1 MSSFGSEF
9 ALLVIRNPCS
19 WASVLEE
26 EEPYWKAYFSVYC
39 TWDGHGFIEHADLI
53 YDYCIK
59 YDHGCGEN
67 SDLSYGVEEIC

>member
-1 MSSFGSEF
+1 LSSFGSEF
-9 ALLVIRNPCS
+9 ALLVILAVGHQFWKRKNHIGRPTFLS
-19 WASVLEE
+19 TVLGMDM
-26 EEPYWKAYFSVYC
+26 V
-39 TWDGHGFIEHADLI
+39 FIEHADLI